1 MNITKEIVLHEYKNE
16 KPQLNVEGMG
26 DYYYVIFKDSTGDN
40 GSYYYGTEELYIND
54 EFVEKA
60 GFWHEPLDE
69 YGELTM
75 TRLSDLIDEDDIL
88 YWVDLRDLTK

>member
-16 KPQLNVEGMG
+16 KPQLNVEGIG
-26 DYYYVIFKDSTGDN
+26 DYYYVIFKDSTGN

-54 EFVEKA
+54 EFVEMT
-60 GFWHEPLDE
+60 GFWDEPLDE
-69 YGELTM
+69 YGEITM
-75 TRLSDLIDEDDIL
+75 TQLSDLIDEDDIL